1 LIEAILMS
9 TVNVNVQ
16 GTQLKLEKSK
26 LLEMYRK
33 TLEVRLFEEKVYE
46 LFGQNLIPGTIHLYL
61 GEEASAVGVC
71 SALRPDDYIQSTH
84 RGHGHCI
91 AKGADLSKM
100 MAELMGKRT
109 GYCKGKGGSM
119 HVTDFTKGILGATG
133 VVGSGLPLAVGAG
146 VTIKLK
152 RTDQVVAVFFGE
164 GASNQG
170 TFHEALNLASVW
182 KLPVL
187 FVCENNL
194 YAMGTR
200 QSIAMV
206 LQNVADRASAYG
218 MPGVIADGNDV
229 LDVYRVASEAV
240 RRARK
245 GEGPT
250 LIESKTY
257 RLKGHSRFDAATY
270 RPKEE
275 VEEWI
280 KRDAVKRM
288 RDRLSTDKIAKED
301 ELKKIDDEVKQA
313 VEEAAKFA
321 KESPQPEPDS
331 VLEDVWAD

>member
-1 LIEAILMS
+1 LII
-9 TVNVNVQ
+9 VNMNVQ
-16 GTQLKLEKSK
+16 GTQLKLEKNK

-33 TLEVRLFEEKVYE
+33 VLEVRLFEEKVYE

-71 SALRPDDYIQSTH
+71 SSLRQDDYIQSTH

-91 AKGADLSKM
+91 AKGADLGKM
-100 MAELMGKRT
+100 MAELMGKQT

-146 VTIKLK
+146 LSVKL
-152 RTDQVVAVFFGE
+152 RGTDQVVAVFFGE

-200 QSIAMV
+200 QSVAMV
-206 LQNVADRASAYG
+206 LKNVADRACAYG
-218 MPGVIADGNDV
+218 IPGVIADGNDV

-250 LIESKTY
+250 LIETKTY
-257 RLKGHSRFDAATY
+257 RLKGHSRFDPATY

-275 VEEWI
+275 VEDWI

-288 RDRLSTDKIAKED
+288 RERLSTEKIAKED
-301 ELKKIDDEVKQA
+301 ELKKIEDEVKQA

-321 KESPQPEPDS
+321 KESPQPEPTCIC
-331 VLEDVWAD
+331 EDVCAD

>member
-1 LIEAILMS
+1 MS
-9 TVNVNVQ
+9 TMSVKVH
-16 GTQLKLEKSK
+16 GMDLKLSK
-26 LLEMYRK
+26 DMFLQIYKRM
-33 TLEVRLFEEKVYE
+33 LEVRYFEEKVYE

-61 GEEASAVGVC
+61 GEEATAAGII
-71 SALRPDDYIQSTH
+71 SALREDDYVQSTH
-84 RGHGHCI
+84 RGHGHCA
-91 AKGADLSKM
+91 AKGANLDRM
-100 MAELMGKRT
+100 MAELMGKAT

-146 VTIKLK
+146 VSIKLR

-182 KLPVL
+182 KLPVI

-206 LQNVADRASAYG
+206 LNNVADRASAYG
-218 MPGVIADGNDV
+218 IPGVIADGNDV
-229 LDVYRVASEAV
+229 LDVYRLASEAV
-240 RRARK
+240 KRARK

-250 LIESKTY
+250 LIECKTY
-257 RLKGHSRFDAATY
+257 RLKGHSRFDAAAY

-280 KRDAVKRM
+280 KRDAIKRM
-288 RDRLSTDKIAKED
+288 RDRLLDERIAKED
-301 ELKKIDDEVKQA
+301 ELKKIEDEVRQK

-321 KESPQPEPDS
+321 KESPQPDPSTVTEG
-331 VLEDVWAD
+331 VYAD

>member
-1 LIEAILMS
+1 VS

-16 GTQLKLEKSK
+16 GAQLKLDKNK
-26 LLEMYRK
+26 LLEIYRK
-33 TLEVRLFEEKVYE
+33 VLEVRLFEEKVYE
-46 LFGQNLIPGTIHLYL
+46 LFGQNLIPGTMHLYL

-91 AKGADLSKM
+91 AKGADLGKM

-119 HVTDFTKGILGATG
+119 HITDFSKGILGATG
-133 VVGSGLPLAVGAG
+133 VVGSGLPLAVGAA

-152 RTDQVVAVFFGE
+152 GTDQVVAVFFGE

-206 LQNVADRASAYG
+206 LKNVADRAAAYG
-218 MPGVIADGNDV
+218 MPGVIADGNDA

-240 RRARK
+240 RRARN
-245 GEGPT
+245 GDGPT
-250 LIESKTY
+250 LIELKTY
-257 RLKGHSRFDAATY
+257 RLKGHSRFDAASY

-280 KRDAVKRM
+280 KRDAVRRM
-288 RDRLSTDKIAKED
+288 RDRLLTDKIAKED
-301 ELKKIDDEVKQA
+301 ELKKIDDEAKQA
-313 VEEAAKFA
+313 VEEAAMFA
-321 KESPQPEPDS
+321 KESPQPEADS
-331 VLEDVWAD
+331 VYEDVWAD